1 MANVTFTFNVNLQ
14 RIKLKS
20 SVDAKTIVA
29 GSNNLY
35 YVHMDFSPLW
45 DGAVKRVIFEHC
57 SSTGEKKDKKE
68 YTWTDSD
75 IQIPAS
81 YYASG
86 TTGDL
91 VRISVYGQTV
101 HECINLANYV
111 EFKVQK
117 SETAAVDPPDME
129 DNSELYVKT
138 PNTATDSG
146 ITYIKKSDKGFCYWD
161 ESKKLFVPVLDA
173 YQSALKGGY
182 AGTETEFYEDVAK
195 AADADAA
202 LALKAD
208 KSTTLAGY
216 GIADG
221 LQNKKI
227 FSTQETGDL
236 RFLVGPVDSNGVAL
250 YGGASSLPLHSVAMA
265 EDIETLMLQVD
276 ELAGQLADL
285 TCEHVKIVS
294 FTISPTVAE
303 LGDELQ
309 ATIAAQLDKAAA
321 TVTLFRGSTP
331 LSCLV
336 AGTTA
341 TATAAA
347 VTTDTTFKIVVTDD
361 LGHETTATKT
371 LSFYNG
377 VYTGVADAGA
387 GIAGLSKTL
396 QGGRNKTFTVTAG
409 AGEYIYYACP
419 VRYGTPVFKVGG
431 FEGGFSLVS
440 SGDFTNASGY
450 TEGYQLWRS
459 VNANLGAVTVTVS

>member
-1 MANVTFTFNVNLQ
+1 MVTLKFYIENQSIVADRYNLPIVALSQ
-14 RIKLKS
+14 DLYELSFSFGQMWDGYDKHVQFSYGQQETDEVIVGGKCILPAAAYSQAGSFEISLYGVYGS
-20 SVDAKTIVA
+20 SVI
-29 GSNNLY
+29 
-35 YVHMDFSPLW
+35 
-45 DGAVKRVIFEHC
+45 
-57 SSTGEKKDKKE
+57 
-68 YTWTDSD
+68 
-75 IQIPAS
+75 
-81 YYASG
+81 
-86 TTGDL
+86 TTNT
-91 VRISVYGQTV
+91 VSVTV
-101 HECINLANYV
+101 
-111 EFKVQK
+111 
-117 SETAAVDPPDME
+117 TAARLLTVTPPEPADVRQE
-129 DNSELYVKT
+129 YVKT
-138 PNTATDSG
+138 QSG
-146 ITYIKKSDKGFCYWD
+146 VDVQTVDGKTIAAEAVSMFISDKDRKFYYYD
-161 ESKKLFVPVLDA
+161 AKSEAFVPVLDA
-173 YQSALKGGY
+173 YQAALKGGY
-182 AGTETEFYEDVAK
+182 AGTEAAFYEDVAK
-195 AADADAA
+195 AAGADAA

-216 GIADG
+216 GITDG

-227 FSTQETGDL
+227 FSTQETSDL
-236 RFLVGPVDSNGVAL
+236 RVLVGPVDESGKAL
-250 YGGASSLPLHSVAMA
+250 HGGASSLPLHSVAMA
-265 EDIETLMLQVD
+265 EDLEELAERVSG
-276 ELAGQLADL
+276 LAGQLADL

-309 ATIAAQLDKAAA
+309 ATIVAQLDKAAA

-336 AGTTA
+336 SGTTA

-377 VYTGVADAGA
+377 VYTGAANADA

-396 QGGRNKTFTVTAG
+396 QGSRNKTFTVTAG
-409 AGEYIYYACP
+409 AGKYIYYACP
-419 VRYGTPVFKVGG
+419 VRYGVPVFKVGG

-459 VNANLGAVTVTVS
+459 ANANLGAVTVTVS